1 MGMKLL
7 VVTATYPFP
16 PRTGTA
22 TLAYNHIK
30 ELSQR
35 HSVHLVCIDA
45 PADRGD
51 LEKFTEQVDLVGRK
65 RFPRLI
71 GPVRPLFWLLMGI
84 PAAVAVQKSRAMRK
98 RVAELIGRGQFDA
111 ILMYEMNSI
120 QFCPPSARKRAI
132 VNIEDPP
139 SIRLVRMR
147 GLSAWSSLQR
157 LKLFVY
163 ARLMARYEKRFL
175 DSMGRIVVLSEADMR
190 DMRQG
195 GAHENLGHVS
205 YGVDVKSPH
214 DVISQDSRSE
224 GMIVFSGNMYHAPN
238 VDGALFFLRDVFP
251 LVLED
256 YPTAALWIVGAA
268 PDSRIRRAAEEF
280 GDHIVVTGE
289 VDDISAYLRR
299 AKVSICPVRLKIGVQ
314 TKVLEAL
321 AWGTPVVTTN
331 AGNSGVAGRSG
342 TDLWVE
348 DEPGR
353 FASRVVA
360 LLRGE
365 GWQALSEGGRKLV
378 TEQFSWKR
386 SVREL
391 EQQIELLQAANR

>member
-7 VVTATYPFP
+7 VVTAIYPFP

-22 TLAYNHIK
+22 NLAYNHIR

-35 HSVHLVCIDA
+35 HSVHLVCIDG

-51 LEKFTEQVDLVGRK
+51 LAKFTEQVDLIGRK

-71 GPVRPLFWLLMGI
+71 RRARGLFWLLMGI
-84 PAAVAVQKSRAMRK
+84 PAAVAVQTSRAMHK
-98 RVAELIGRGQFDA
+98 RVADLINRGQFDA

-120 QFCPPSARKRAI
+120 QFCPASARKMAI

-147 GLSAWSSLQR
+147 GLSVWSPLER
-157 LKLFVY
+157 FELFVY
-163 ARLMARYEKRFL
+163 AKLMARYESRFL

-190 DMRQG
+190 DMRQE

-205 YGVDVKSPH
+205 YGVDAKSPH
-214 DVISQDSRSE
+214 DVIPQDSRSE
-224 GMIVFSGNMYHAPN
+224 GMIVFSGNMYHGPN
-238 VDGALFFLRDVFP
+238 VDAALFFLRDVFP

-256 YPTAALWIVGAA
+256 YPTATLWIVGAA
-268 PDSRIRRAAEEF
+268 PDARIRRAAKRF
-280 GDHIVVTGE
+280 GDHIAITGD

-299 AKVSICPVRLKIGVQ
+299 AKVSICPIRLKIGVQ

-321 AWGTPVVTTN
+321 AWGTPVVTTK

-348 DEPGR
+348 DEPVR

-365 GWQALSEGGRKLV
+365 GWLALSEGGRKLV
-378 TEQFSWKR
+378 TEHFSWKR
-386 SVREL
+386 SVTEL